1 MSAYNVFN
9 IPLLATAFHSQRND
23 WVSDRV
29 AKCHGYGIYNIRVK
43 KILASCGKSLGGHT
57 ILQNEASFGGNLHN
71 LCQIWLEGFTRVKTL
86 TFCNS
91 GERPP

>member
-1 MSAYNVFN
+1 MQ
-9 IPLLATAFHSQRND
+9 LALVPGGATSLAIRGARLRLGLFIA
-23 WVSDRV
+23 
-29 AKCHGYGIYNIRVK
+29 AKCVK
-43 KILASCGKSLGGHT
+43 SQNHPPFYTIKILASCGKSLGGHT
-57 ILQNEASFGGNLHN
+57 ILQNEASFGGNFHN